1 MSYKE
6 NLGRVKGETGTS
18 FVPELKEVVENGIR
32 KMKIKWTPINE
43 ANVTTPVEADLL
55 PYVYV
60 PYYSGGDTITFS
72 LERASQSSLEFNS
85 IKGEKGDAGH
95 LATKILSD
103 ETALPTGNDIDID
116 TIYVIDDSC
125 YIWNQDTSDWVILEN
140 MIKFQDYYTKNETYG
155 TYQANDTQSTTYS
168 ADMIDNKIGN
178 VQSAIQQINN
188 ILNNGS
194 INIPMDDD

>member
-18 FVPELKEVVENGIR
+18 FVPTLDEVVENGIR
-32 KMKIKWTPINE
+32 KMKIKWNAVNE
-43 ANVTTPVEADLL
+43 TNPASPAESDFL

-60 PYYSGGDTITFS
+60 PYYDGGDTITFS
-72 LERASQSSLEFNS
+72 LERASQPSLSFNS

-95 LATKILSD
+95 LATKILAD
-103 ETALPTGNDIDID
+103 ETALPTGNNIDTD
-116 TIYVIDDSC
+116 TIYVIDESC
-125 YIWNQDTSDWVILEN
+125 YIWDKNTNDWVVLEN

-155 TYQANDTQSTTYS
+155 AYQSNNTQSTTYS
-168 ADMIDNKIGN
+168 ADMIDNKIGD
-178 VQSAIQQINN
+178 VQLAIQQINN

-194 INIPMDDD
+194 INIPMDND